1 MTKQPTELFLARRIA
16 RQKGERSGAM
26 TGIARVSVAI
36 CVTVMVVALSVI
48 FGFKEALHNELT
60 GLEAHISVEPAGS
73 YYDLKAKSL
82 TRSEEF
88 EQTVAAL
95 PHFESITPFA
105 THSGIVRNGGA
116 MQGAM
121 LRGVTEGYDSLYF
134 ASRLTDGTLPRI
146 ATADRKKDI
155 LLSATLARLLDVE
168 VGDKVEYVF
177 TSPESPIRRDSYKV
191 CGIYSTGLATMEQG
205 LTITDLRNVQRLND
219 WSEEQYSGY
228 MVMADGV
235 ESMEQLTEDVRAEAF
250 LAGGNELWRTTNLR
264 SNYPQ
269 LFDWL
274 STHDINGTVIIAIMM
289 VVALLNMMTALLII
303 IFERVRMIGTLK
315 ALGMR
320 NRSVQK
326 LFLWCGARVILVGQ
340 LVGNLVAGALILVQ
354 RYTGV
359 IKLDPEAYLLDRVP
373 VAIDWGWWL
382 LLNIAIPVVLSLLL
396 MVPVAIT
403 SRIRPDQTL
412 KYQ

>member
-16 RQKGERSGAM
+16 RQKGERSGTM

-48 FGFKEALHNELT
+48 FGFKESLHNELT

-340 LVGNLVAGALILVQ
+340 FVGNLVAGALILVQ